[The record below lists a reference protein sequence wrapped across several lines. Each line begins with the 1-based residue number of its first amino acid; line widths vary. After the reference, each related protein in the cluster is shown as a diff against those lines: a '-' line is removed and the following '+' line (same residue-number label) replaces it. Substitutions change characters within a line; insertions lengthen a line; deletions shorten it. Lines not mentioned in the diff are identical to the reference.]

1 MSTSRPHL
9 FQCLTREEF
18 QVCWALRMTLG
29 FEDYDDAYPL
39 SDYRSPR
46 TGERAETYEEEML
59 RVIRFLA
66 LGHDLQFEGL
76 EVHEDGRIRMVPVEP
91 RNATYVRGIALY
103 VTTDG
108 ELGAM
113 PHPIRAI
120 DTATEFLE
128 RKLPGLSLTPLT
140 DLRLELETAKDEAR
154 KIVPPPDPEEAAERE
169 EWTNRALAAVGVERT
184 GSGGI
189 H

>member
-1 MSTSRPHL
+1 MSDRPHL

-46 TGERAETYEEEML
+46 TGEKAEFYEEEML
-59 RVIRFLA
+59 RAIRFLA
-66 LGHDLQFEGL
+66 LGHNLQFEGL

-91 RNATYVRGIALY
+91 RNAVYVRGIALY

-120 DTATEFLE
+120 DTAREYLA
-128 RKLPGLSLTPLT
+128 RKVPDLSLTPLT
-140 DLRLELETAKDEAR
+140 DLRLELEKALDEAR
-154 KIVPPPDPEEAAERE
+154 KIVPPPDPEEVAERE
-169 EWTNRALAAVGVERT
+169 DLTNRALSALGVERT